1 MEVGSETYL
10 CIKRSITAMLM
21 QLTENLTVLNER
33 FFRSL
38 PISWRTKQIDTM
50 TAGRKYEMMFND

>member
-10 CIKRSITAMLM
+10 SIKRSIAAMLM
-21 QLTENLTVLNER
+21 QLPENLTVLNER

-50 TAGRKYEMMFND
+50 TAGRKI